1 MSEPE
6 SYNTP
11 DEAAQRWLP
20 AWFVPRMMAGNGGLA
35 LWLTTGIALPLERIE
50 RIHRASDGSI
60 WLDVI
65 VSLAEG
71 AAGKAPAVSGSQA
84 SINAAHVVAAVETG
98 HYDARSA
105 WDNARLEVSGRMR
118 VPGR

>member
-11 DEAAQRWLP
+11 DEAAQCWLP
-20 AWFVPRMMAGNGGLA
+20 AWFVPRMMQGNGGLA
-35 LWLTTGIALPLERIE
+35 LWLTNGIAMPLERIE

-65 VSLAEG
+65 VSLTEG
-71 AAGKAPAVSGSQA
+71 AAGKTPAISGPQA
-84 SINAAHVVAAVETG
+84 SINAAHVIAAVETG
-98 HYDARSA
+98 HFDARSA
-105 WDNARLEVSGRMR
+105 WDNAWLEVSGRLR
-118 VPGR
+118 GPGR